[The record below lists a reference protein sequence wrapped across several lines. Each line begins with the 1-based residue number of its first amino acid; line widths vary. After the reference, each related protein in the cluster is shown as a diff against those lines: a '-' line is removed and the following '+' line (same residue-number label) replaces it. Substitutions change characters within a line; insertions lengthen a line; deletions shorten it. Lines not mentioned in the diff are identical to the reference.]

1 MAEISKDYE
10 RWVNRSTSWIRRN
23 GTRAW
28 GLEGIQTRPDLD
40 IDLSFI
46 STVFALPGALQA
58 LESGTPG
65 RDFEAR
71 RTEAAEN

>member
-1 MAEISKDYE
+1 MAQVSKDYE
-10 RWVNRSTSWIRRN
+10 RWVNRSMSWIRRN
-23 GTRAW
+23 GTRVW
-28 GLEGIQTRPDLD
+28 GLKGRQTRPGLD

-65 RDFEAR
+65 RNSESK
-71 RTEAAEN
+71 